1 MTIGLLSL
9 TRDRVALLSDTLAGR
24 SDEGCR
30 PYNFSSKAELQ
41 AHLYAVT
48 LARGPRPLGTRL
60 VELIAHTHLP
70 NGIGDLLPALP
81 DAMRATGHEGEALV
95 AGWCRPS
102 GGFRAWRAVSTSG
115 WLVDELAPDWCHPLP
130 GIGVLPADVL
140 AGALDDGRLVRLGHA
155 LVDAVNEPLRAKG
168 EADGAGGELILSTID
183 RGGFHVR
190 KAGKCSNFDLV
201 KAAIEAR
208 HDHSR

>member
-24 SDEGCR
+24 GDPAT
-30 PYNFSSKAELQ
+30 PYNFSSKAELH

-60 VELIAHTHLP
+60 VELIAHTFLP

-102 GGFRAWRAVSTSG
+102 GGFRAWRAVSTNG
-115 WLVDELAPDWCHPLP
+115 WLVDELAPDACYPLP
-130 GIGVLPADVL
+130 GVGLVDPELL
-140 AGALDDGRLVRLGHA
+140 RGALDDARLVRLGHA
-155 LVDAVNEPLRAKG
+155 LVDAANGPLRAKG
-168 EADGAGGELILSTID
+168 EADQAGGELILTTIA

-190 KAGKCSNFDLV
+190 KAGKCSNFDAV
-201 KAAIEAR
+201 RQQIEVR
-208 HDHSR
+208 HDHS